1 MNNALGG
8 RVEKVHGRD
17 ETSVVHHY
25 AKREVTLTGSE
36 LTIARKWRFIF

>member
-1 MNNALGG
+1 MKNALGG
-8 RVEKVHGRD
+8 RVGNMHGRD

-36 LTIARKWRFIF
+36 LTTARKWRFIF